1 MFAVVV
7 TFKIKTGQMDQ
18 FMPLMLENAR
28 ASVADEPECHQFDV
42 CTDAAQSDSVFLY
55 EVYSDLAGFDAHRQT
70 PHYKRFDN
78 AVGAMIEDKDVR
90 TFDTVHQ

>member
-7 TFKIKTGQMDQ
+7 TFKIKVGQMNQ

-42 CTDAAQSDSVFLY
+42 CTDPEQPDTVFLY
-55 EVYSDLAGFDAHRQT
+55 ELYTDLAGFEVHRQT
-70 PHYKRFDN
+70 PHFNRFDS
-78 AVGAMIEDKDVR
+78 AAGAMIEHKDVR
-90 TFDTVHQ
+90 TFATVHQ

>member
-7 TFKIKTGQMDQ
+7 TFKIKAGQMDQ

-28 ASVADEPECHQFDV
+28 ASVAGEPECHQFDV
-42 CTDAAQSDSVFLY
+42 CTDAEQPDSVLLY

-70 PHYKRFDN
+70 SHYKRFDN
-78 AVGAMIEDKDVR
+78 AVGAMIEEKDVR

>member
-7 TFKIKTGQMDQ
+7 TLKIKAGQMDQ

-42 CTDAAQSDSVFLY
+42 CTDANHPSTVFLY
-55 EVYSDLAGFDAHRQT
+55 EVYSDLAGFNAHLQT
-70 PHYKRFDN
+70 PHYKRFDST
-78 AVGAMIEDKDVR
+78 VGTMVEGKEVR
-90 TFDTVHQ
+90 TFATVHQ